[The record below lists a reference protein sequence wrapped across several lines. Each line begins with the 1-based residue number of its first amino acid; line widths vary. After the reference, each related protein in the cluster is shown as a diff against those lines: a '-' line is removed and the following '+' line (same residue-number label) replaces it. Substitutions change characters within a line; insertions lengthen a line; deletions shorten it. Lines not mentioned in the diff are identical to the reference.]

1 MPPRRPL
8 ARRSALAGLAAA
20 IALPRAALAQP
31 AWRPTQ
37 PVRIVVPFPPG
48 GTNDLM
54 ARPLAEALRAA
65 FDQPVVVE
73 NRSGAGGTIGA
84 TQVNRAAPDG
94 HTLLVTSAILV
105 TAAIVQPVQWNAVEG
120 FTAVAQIARSPNA
133 IAVHAGLPIRSV
145 PELIE
150 YARARPGQ
158 VNYGS
163 VGVGSLGHFMT
174 EALSL
179 RTGIRM
185 THVPYRG
192 GSQAVTDLASGQL
205 QLLVSTPP
213 PIIPLARDGRV
224 RIIGYTAAGEAAP
237 GLEAPTLKEAGID
250 MEAGLWFGLFGP
262 PGLPAPILSRLNEL
276 SNAALRGPEFSRLLR
291 AEGAIPTPISPADF
305 AAAVRAE
312 DARWREVARAANI
325 RL

>member
-1 MPPRRPL
+1 MRLPRRH
-8 ARRSALAGLAAA
+8 ALAGLAATL
-20 IALPRAALAQP
+20 ALSRPGLAQP

-37 PVRIVVPFPPG
+37 PVRIIVPFPPG

-54 ARPLAEALRAA
+54 ARPLAEAFRAA

-105 TAAIVQPVQWNAVEG
+105 TAAIIQPVGWNAVEG
-120 FTAVAQIARSPNA
+120 FTAIAQIARSPNA
-133 IAVHAGLPIRSV
+133 VAVHAALPIRTV
-145 PELIE
+145 QDLIA
-150 YARARPGQ
+150 YARARPGE

-224 RIIGYTAAGEAAP
+224 RIIAYTAPGEAAE
-237 GLEAPTLKEAGID
+237 GLAAPTLKDSGID

-262 PGLPAPILSRLNEL
+262 PGLPAPILGTLNDL
-276 SNAALRGPEFSRLLR
+276 ANAALRAPEFTRLLR
-291 AEGAIPTPISPADF
+291 AEGAIPTPLAPPDF

-312 DARWREVARAANI
+312 DARWREVARAADI
-325 RL
+325 KL

>member
-1 MPPRRPL
+1 MRLPRRH
-8 ARRSALAGLAAA
+8 ALAGLAATL
-20 IALPRAALAQP
+20 ALSRPGLAQP

-37 PVRIVVPFPPG
+37 PVRIIVPFPPG

-54 ARPLAEALRAA
+54 ARPLAEAFRAA

-105 TAAIVQPVQWNAVEG
+105 TAAIIQPVGWNAVEG
-120 FTAVAQIARSPNA
+120 FTAIAQIARSPNA
-133 IAVHAGLPIRSV
+133 VAVHAALPIRTV
-145 PELIE
+145 QDLIA
-150 YARARPGQ
+150 YARARPGE

-224 RIIGYTAAGEAAP
+224 RIIAYTAPGEPAE
-237 GLEAPTLKEAGID
+237 GLAAPTLKDSGID

-262 PGLPAPILSRLNEL
+262 PGLPAPILATLNDL
-276 SNAALRGPEFSRLLR
+276 SNAALRAPEFTRLLR
-291 AEGAIPTPISPADF
+291 AEGAIPTPLAPPDF

-312 DARWREVARAANI
+312 DVRWREVARAADI
-325 RL
+325 KL

>member
-1 MPPRRPL
+1 MKSAPL
-8 ARRSALAGLAAA
+8 ARRAVLALPALAPGLAAG
-20 IALPRAALAQP
+20 PGAAQA
-31 AWRPTQ
+31 AWPER
-37 PVRIVVPFPPG
+37 PVRIIVPFPPG

-54 ARPLAEALRAA
+54 ARPLAEAFRAA

-105 TAAIVQPVQWNAVEG
+105 TAAILQPVGWNAVEG
-120 FTAVAQIARSPNA
+120 FTGIAQIARSPNTV
-133 IAVHAGLPIRSV
+133 AVHAGLPIGTMQ
-145 PELIE
+145 ELIA
-150 YARARPGQ
+150 YARARPGH

-163 VGVGSLGHFMT
+163 VGIGSLGHFMT

-179 RTGIRM
+179 RTGIQM

-224 RIIGYTAAGEAAP
+224 RIIAYTAPGEP
-237 GLEAPTLKEAGID
+237 PEGLAAPTLRESGID

-262 PGLPAPILSRLNEL
+262 PGLPAPILGTLNAL
-276 SNAALRGPEFSRLLR
+276 SNAALRAPDFARLLR
-291 AEGAIPTPISPADF
+291 AEGAIPTPITPAEF
-305 AAAVRAE
+305 AEAIRTE
-312 DARWREVARAANI
+312 DARWREVARAADI